1 MSQQPNFKRWYDRQP
16 KLSRAFKLIII
27 LPDEVRSII
36 SESLM
41 LLANREFDAAER
53 ENSFRTV
60 GSEKVMALHK
70 SKNRR
75 REYDQNEQLHKA
87 MNYLYV
93 LSDDNQD
100 FMAEHILKMVEFI
113 QKYFATCHEFKAQ
126 PSLEDVATVTN
137 TYVEKGTAE
146 VENFLKQLREEF
158 FTKLA
163 SPEKLA
169 KKPIV
174 DILADLP
181 SATPN
186 TTTQDDGKGMKVKKL
201 EL

>member
-1 MSQQPNFKRWYDRQP
+1 MSQQPSFKRWYDRQP

-41 LLANREFDAAER
+41 LIANKEFESKER
-53 ENSFRTV
+53 DTSFKTV
-60 GSEKVMALHK
+60 GSEKILGLHK
-70 SKNRR
+70 SKNKR

-113 QKYFATCHEFKAQ
+113 QKYFATCHEFKVK
-126 PSLEDVATVTN
+126 PSLEEVAVVTN

-146 VENFLKQLREEF
+146 VECFLKQLREEF
-158 FTKLA
+158 FLKLA
-163 SPEKLA
+163 SSDKSG
-169 KKPIV
+169 KKPVV
-174 DILADLP
+174 DILDNLSGMAP
-181 SATPN
+181 HI
-186 TTTQDDGKGMKVKKL
+186 TTQDDGQGMKITKT
-201 EL
+201 EP